1 MESPEQRMV
10 RIARLEEQRAM
21 RRSLPAPETVSGEVV
36 EARSLTSGLANPAG
50 WLTEA
55 MGTYTAPSGQRV
67 TVEKAL
73 GLSPVWSA
81 VSIIAE
87 QVGQLPLKVYR
98 RFEDPE
104 GESERVEARQH
115 RSWRLLH
122 DKPNAST
129 PADRFWSAVTAQ
141 LLLYGNAFIEK
152 VRSDPFGDV
161 DELWLFEPEAM
172 TIAWNPVRRAKQ
184 FVYQPKDLRPK
195 RKLDES
201 EVLHVFG
208 LSLDGIAGLSV
219 IQFCKASLGAALA
232 RDEFEGG
239 FYNRGAT
246 LSGVIKH
253 PNKLTTEA
261 AQHLGASFRALY
273 AGSGNS
279 HGTPVLEEGS
289 EFVKIGSP
297 LGDLQFVESQNLSR
311 TDIAVM
317 FKLPPN
323 YLGGSSGDSLTYATV
338 ESNGTH
344 FAMHAIAPVTNTIA
358 KALSNDPELLPQQVF
373 EAEFELKAL
382 MRGTTTDRVAY
393 YKAMKDMS
401 AMTVDE
407 IRREENMPALSV
419 AQKNDLAPAAPSP
432 QLPPPQD
439 QQGQGAQVM
448 PMRVVNG

>member
-1 MESPEQRMV
+1 VPNPISTYV
-10 RIARLEEQRAM
+10 RRHVL
-21 RRSLPAPETVSGEVV
+21 APER
-36 EARSLTSGLANPAG
+36 RSLTSGLASPAG
-50 WLTEA
+50 WLTDSLGA
-55 MGTYTAPSGQRV
+55 FTAPSGQRV

-104 GESERVEARQH
+104 GESERQEARQH

-141 LLLYGNAFIEK
+141 LLLYGNAFIRK
-152 VRSDPFGDV
+152 DRTDPFGDV
-161 DELWLFEPEAM
+161 DELHLLEPETV
-172 TIAWNPVRRAKQ
+172 TITYNPDTAAKQ
-184 FVYQPKDLRPK
+184 FIHQPRDTRPK
-195 RKLDES
+195 RTYGEDR
-201 EVLHVFG
+201 VLHVFS

-219 IQFCKASLGAALA
+219 IQYNKASLGAALA

-239 FYNRGAT
+239 FYARGAT
-246 LSGVIKH
+246 LSGVLQH
-253 PNKLTTEA
+253 PGQLSPA
-261 AQHLGASFRALY
+261 AAANLKESFSTLY
-273 AGSGNS
+273 GGSGKA
-279 HGTPVLEEGS
+279 HGTPVLEEGAQ
-289 EFVKIGSP
+289 FVKVGSP

-323 YLGGSSGDSLTYATV
+323 YLGGSSGDSLTYSTV
-338 ESNGTH
+338 ESNSTH

-382 MRGTTTDRVAY
+382 MRGTMADRVAY
-393 YKAMKDMS
+393 YKAMKDMG
-401 AMTVDE
+401 AMTDDE
-407 IRREENMPALSV
+407 IRREENMPALTD
-419 AQKNDLAPAAPSP
+419 AQKEALAPP
-432 QLPPPQD
+432 PPPQPVID
-439 QQGQGAQVM
+439 ATAVDDTS
-448 PMRVVNG
+448 PNRPALPLRALP

>member
-1 MESPEQRMV
+1 MPNPISTYV
-10 RIARLEEQRAM
+10 RRHVL
-21 RRSLPAPETVSGEVV
+21 APER
-36 EARSLTSGLANPAG
+36 RSLTSGLANPAG
-50 WLTEA
+50 FLTDA
-55 MGTYTAPSGQRV
+55 LGAFTAPSGQRV

-141 LLLYGNAFIEK
+141 LLLYGNAFIRK
-152 VRSDPFGDV
+152 DRTDPFGDV
-161 DELWLFEPEAM
+161 DELHLLEPETV
-172 TIAWNPVRRAKQ
+172 TITYNPDTGAKQ
-184 FVYQPKDLRPK
+184 FIHQPRDTRPK
-195 RKLDES
+195 RTYAEDR
-201 EVLHVFG
+201 VLHIFS

-219 IQFCKASLGAALA
+219 VQFCKAGLGAALA

-239 FYNRGAT
+239 FYKDGTVLA
-246 LSGVIKH
+246 GYIKH
-253 PNKLTTEA
+253 PGKLSPDA
-261 AQHLGASFRALY
+261 AANLRQSKKILY
-273 AGSGNS
+273 GQGSKTA
-279 HGTPVLEEGS
+279 HEVAVFEEGV
-289 EFVKIGSP
+289 EFVTIGSP

-323 YLGGSSGDSLTYATV
+323 YLGGSSGDSLTYSTV
-338 ESNGTH
+338 ESNSTH

-358 KALSNDPELLPQQVF
+358 KAISNDPELLPQQVF

-382 MRGTTTDRVAY
+382 MRGTMADRVAY
-393 YKAMKDMS
+393 YKAMKDMG
-401 AMTVDE
+401 AMTDDE
-407 IRREENMPALSV
+407 IRREENMPALTD
-419 AQKNDLAPAAPSP
+419 AQKEAFAPAPAVP
-432 QLPPPQD
+432 QLPPAD
-439 QQGQGAQVM
+439 QQDPLALPLRAVQ
-448 PMRVVNG
+448 

>member
-1 MESPEQRMV
+1 MPNPISTYV
-10 RIARLEEQRAM
+10 RRHVV
-21 RRSLPAPETVSGEVV
+21 APERR
-36 EARSLTSGLANPAG
+36 ALTSGLANPAG
-50 WLTEA
+50 WMTEA
-55 MGTYTAPSGQRV
+55 LGAYTAPSGQRV

-141 LLLYGNAFIEK
+141 LLLYGNAFIRK
-152 VRSDPFGDV
+152 DRTDQFGDV
-161 DELWLFEPEAM
+161 DELHLLEPEMVTVAY
-172 TIAWNPVRRAKQ
+172 NPDSGVKR
-184 FVYQPKDLRPK
+184 FVHQPRDTRPK
-195 RKLDES
+195 RTYGEDR
-201 EVLHVFG
+201 VLHIFS
-208 LSLDGIAGLSV
+208 LSLDGIVGLSV
-219 IQFCKASLGAALA
+219 VQFCKASLGAALS

-239 FYNRGAT
+239 FYRRGAT

-253 PNKLTTEA
+253 PNKLSDA
-261 AQHLGASFRALY
+261 AAKNLKESFATLY
-273 AGSGNS
+273 GGSS
-279 HGTPVLEEGS
+279 KAHGTPVLEEGA

-323 YLGGSSGDSLTYATV
+323 YLGGSSGDSLTYSTV
-338 ESNGTH
+338 ESNSTH
-344 FAMHAIAPVTNTIA
+344 FAMHAIAPVTNTIG
-358 KALSNDPELLPQQVF
+358 KAVSNDPELLPQQVF

-393 YKAMKDMS
+393 YQAMKAMG

-407 IRREENMPALSV
+407 IRREENMPALSD
-419 AQKNDLAPAAPSP
+419 AQKEELNPPAPTPPSVIDGTAVEDNA
-432 QLPPPQD
+432 PQD
-439 QQGQGAQVM
+439 QPALPLRAVQ
-448 PMRVVNG
+448 